1 MLHQKIN
8 DDQKEVMKAG
18 KDFEVGVLRM
28 LLSVL
33 HNKEIEK
40 KGKGQ
45 EPVLTDDEVIEVL
58 AREAKK
64 RDEAAEM
71 YVKGG
76 RQELADKEKS
86 EAEIIKKYLPEQL
99 SEEETTKLIEQ
110 VLAKT
115 GAKEIKDLGR
125 VMAELMKDIKGRA
138 DTKMASE
145 IVRKKLGGEK

>member
-99 SEEETTKLIEQ
+99 NEEETTKLIEQ

>member
-45 EPVLTDDEVIEVL
+45 ESNLTDEEVIEVL

-99 SEEETTKLIEQ
+99 SEEETTKFIEQ
-110 VLAKT
+110 ALAKT

>member
-45 EPVLTDDEVIEVL
+45 ESNLTDEEVIEVL

-99 SEEETTKLIEQ
+99 NEEETTKLIEQ